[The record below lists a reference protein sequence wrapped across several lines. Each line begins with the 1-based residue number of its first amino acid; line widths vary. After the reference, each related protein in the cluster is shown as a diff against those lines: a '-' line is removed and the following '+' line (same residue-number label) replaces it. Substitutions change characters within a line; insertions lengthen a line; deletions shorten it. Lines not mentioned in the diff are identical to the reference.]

1 MGSGN
6 QRHWDQ
12 TGACQW
18 SLGSREEGGQRR
30 MTRRDWRGV
39 RASRPNSA
47 VQGGCTGSQLAQR
60 PGLGS
65 LKLCTFPHYS
75 DALWGVCAQLAFPR
89 RHGRS
94 RRILN
99 SFDCPCTPGRVTGR
113 RPDVRICCKFPTV
126 PHMSS
131 LLPQPHASHVTP
143 ACLTCSAWAPARN
156 SPAAPSGCAALRRV
170 GVQVSMQVS
179 VPQCALCCVRC
190 TACSV

>member
-1 MGSGN
+1 MCLSFLSLSRRPDGGTRQVWWSSALRLGSGN
-6 QRHWDQ
+6 RRQWDQ

-18 SLGSREEGGQRR
+18 SLGSREERGQRR

-47 VQGGCTGSQLAQR
+47 VQGGCTGSQRAQR

-65 LKLCTFPHYS
+65 LKLCTFPSLYS

-99 SFDCPCTPGRVTGR
+99 SFDCPLER
-113 RPDVRICCKFPTV
+113 
-126 PHMSS
+126 
-131 LLPQPHASHVTP
+131 LAE
-143 ACLTCSAWAPARN
+143 
-156 SPAAPSGCAALRRV
+156 
-170 GVQVSMQVS
+170 
-179 VPQCALCCVRC
+179 
-190 TACSV
+190 